1 MGPNAKRRYYSPLRE
16 RKAAATKAAICEAA
30 ARLFVED
37 GYLLTSMKAVA
48 AEAGVGE
55 RTVYAAFPTKRDL
68 FVHCLRTAT
77 RVDDA
82 DAATQLLDRIEG
94 LDDPVAVVRATV
106 DYCCDLMEHAGPLI
120 FTIVE
125 ASASDPDLGNFH
137 LTGRERVLES
147 MRTSAARVHELGGL
161 AEGVSVNEAAD
172 ILYVMLSSHVC
183 HLLMDHLAWDAE
195 RYRAF
200 LHEVVASQILRRD

>member
-1 MGPNAKRRYYSPLRE
+1 MGPHAKRRYYSPLRE

-37 GYLLTSMKAVA
+37 GYVLTSMKAVA
-48 AEAGVGE
+48 VEAGVGE

-77 RVDDA
+77 RVDGA
-82 DAATQLLDRIEG
+82 DAASQLLDRIEG
-94 LDDPVAVVRATV
+94 LGDPVAVVRATV
-106 DYCCDLMEHAGPLI
+106 DYFCDLMERAGPLI

-125 ASASDPDLGNFH
+125 ASASDPDVGSFH
-137 LTGRERVLES
+137 VTGRERVLES

-161 AEGVSVNEAAD
+161 AEDVSVDDAAD
-172 ILYVMLSSHVC
+172 ILYVLLSSHVC
-183 HLLMDHLAWDAE
+183 HLLMDHLDWSSE

-200 LHEVVASQILRRD
+200 LHEVVATQVLRRD